1 MLVEQYAG
9 KYLHV
14 KTDALLNGNASTAR
28 GDRWAPFGR
37 GKGARTKPRCSRNIG
52 RWKSVIGDRL
62 HAKNIEN
69 QTTETHI
76 AAGALNRMSALGRA
90 NYERVG

>member
-1 MLVEQYAG
+1 M
-9 KYLHV
+9 
-14 KTDALLNGNASTAR
+14 
-28 GDRWAPFGR
+28 
-37 GKGARTKPRCSRNIG
+37 G